1 MTEKYIHGINKYRH
15 RYFEEKLKDIKINF
29 PEGPYLTKIYEAKVI
44 KMNQLTSS
52 LQFHKSHSTRAIQE
66 LARHHYILK
75 EIDPEDQ
82 RGYILSIT
90 KEGEA
95 VAKLVLKVIYDWES
109 LISSAISDEEK
120 IVIENIQLKI
130 FNKVRNYFNED
141 SQDDKN
147 L

>member
-1 MTEKYIHGINKYRH
+1 MTGNYEHGINKYRH
-15 RYFEEKLKDIKINF
+15 RYFEEKFKNVKINF
-29 PEGPYLTKIYEAKVI
+29 PEVPYLTKIYEAKVI
-44 KMNQLTSS
+44 KMNLLIST

-75 EIDPEDQ
+75 EVDPEDQ

-95 VAKLVLKVIYDWES
+95 VAKLVLKVIQEWEN
-109 LISSAISDEEK
+109 LITSVISEEEK
-120 IVIENIQLKI
+120 KVIENIQLKMY
-130 FNKVRNYFNED
+130 NKVRAYFNED